1 MESTESFKELL
12 AKLAIRHESEV
23 AELRARLAEL
33 EQQQLK
39 VQTAVSVEGEA
50 EAGRGEMARAGS
62 RQSEELRASKQW
74 SFISSLWR
82 SGGERQMRATSSG
95 LGLRRILQ
103 EGQPKPS
110 LISGASHFLHG
121 AENTLVVALL
131 FKYLEWWHQLHEP
144 PRSGCLVRVLHSRT
158 FQNISM
164 IAILF
169 NAVWIT
175 YLTDWSLQHP
185 MGGNPQEY
193 QMVDLAFIV
202 FFFLELVLRLAV
214 HRLYFFINYN
224 AGWQLVPSGTAGG
237 AGSNDILHLGWLVL
251 LGVDVVRA
259 LLFAQG
265 VADALQA
272 QQAPPELLDLVM
284 ETFGSVLKTMLSLYM
299 AVTGGND
306 WSMYYATCA
315 SMSVAKGGLGRF
327 VRVFLR
333 HIHRGSH
340 SSQAYTFFFAF
351 AIFNILTGIFVERAV
366 AASLPDREQQILL
379 ERRKLL
385 EQANELRDLFSCMD
399 LDDSGNISLE
409 DMLLK
414 PKRKSSQRIE
424 SRWGSFAVRGG
435 EHRPRQ
441 DPVLSLPEG
450 YYLACRCS
458 TTLRSTALAFGV
470 YISSAAYWKPYAE
483 ERPPDHLHLAIF
495 VPDWGML
502 DWTWGRNPLGA
513 EGSHAP
519 MGAGSA
525 LRHGRGLGRLL
536 VGTRGCVRT
545 CELEELELEPR

>member
-50 EAGRGEMARAGS
+50 EAGRGS

-224 AGWQLVPSGTAGG
+224 AGWNLLDFTLVVLSLLELTVSWSSGRDTNGTVTYLRVLRLLKFARILRSLKVITAFREL
-237 AGSNDILHLGWLVL
+237 AMMLESFRSCLAAMFWSLILLIFLVFL
-251 LGVDVVRA
+251 CA

-306 WSMYYATCA
+306 WSMYYGILE
-315 SMSVAKGGLGRF
+315 SLGSF
-327 VRVFLR
+327 YHLIF
-333 HIHRGSH
+333 I
-340 SSQAYTFFFAF
+340 AYTFFFAF

-409 DMLLK
+409 EFLCCMKDPRIVAYM
-414 PKRKSSQRIE
+414 SSVGVSVHDVQHLFKIVANENDEVDIDRFVDGCMAIK
-424 SRWGSFAVRGG
+424 GSA
-435 EHRPRQ
+435 
-441 DPVLSLPEG
+441 
-450 YYLACRCS
+450 
-458 TTLRSTALAFGV
+458 TALDMQKQLY
-470 YISSAAYWKPYAE
+470 YIQELSRTLQTWERNFWPNLLQSAQVPAE
-483 ERPPDHLHLAIF
+483 RWPLEQEPPRAI
-495 VPDWGML
+495 
-502 DWTWGRNPLGA
+502 
-513 EGSHAP
+513 
-519 MGAGSA
+519 
-525 LRHGRGLGRLL
+525 
-536 VGTRGCVRT
+536 
-545 CELEELELEPR
+545 